1 MVDLELEFCCCWGF
15 LAGGH
20 RIFRIT
26 VRAKDTLSALN
37 LGVSPESMRQLVK
50 QIMTYCKY
58 MYIPTCNNTCI
69 ILYMNDNNF
78 QISKNS

>member
-26 VRAKDTLSALN
+26 VRAKVTLSALN
-37 LGVSPESMRQLVK
+37 LGVSPAKNE
-50 QIMTYCKY
+50 T
-58 MYIPTCNNTCI
+58 TCETNHD
-69 ILYMNDNNF
+69 LL
-78 QISKNS
+78 